1 MHYITSCK
9 RDQPILTRS
18 EVLRSHESSSTFHS
32 FSEPGAHRYYTWGRT
47 VGAWGVGKTITD
59 FLVTSQDFFP
69 SESLFLL
76 HTNKLFLPTAMAGRN
91 LARLANSSLK
101 LPQKPALLQSQILYS
116 QPNNVKRAL
125 PQTAGQIH

>member
-1 MHYITSCK
+1 MGPDSWSVGCGEDYYRFPSY
-9 RDQPILTRS
+9 Q
-18 EVLRSHESSSTFHS
+18 LR
-32 FSEPGAHRYYTWGRT
+32 
-47 VGAWGVGKTITD
+47 
-59 FLVTSQDFFP
+59 FFP

-101 LPQKPALLQSQILYS
+101 LPQKPALLQSKILYS
-116 QPNNVKRAL
+116 QPNDIKRAL